1 MLKLFRDFGCP
12 LTLGEVAGFTPAHI
26 ERALAAARDPRLAMK
41 LQNMPV
47 HLASEQVNDYMGP
60 VLEAARTGDF
70 AVIRNLNT

>member
-1 MLKLFRDFGCP
+1 
-12 LTLGEVAGFTPAHI
+12 
-26 ERALAAARDPRLAMK
+26 
-41 LQNMPV
+41 V